1 MTSRRN
7 SFVLLFTLAKE
18 LRGVRQ
24 TQKNGENHT
33 FKSLA
38 VTAMFSTMFS
48 TRNSLP
54 WLTERP
60 LPQAEVMTALNML
73 EEVAAKVQRVFGKAR
88 HDRTVFEEN

>member
-24 TQKNGENHT
+24 TQKNSENHT

-38 VTAMFSTMFS
+38 VTAMFS